1 MERLQLYRLLLNRCT
16 KGGITR
22 YFKSMQI
29 GGSMN
34 KRSLVVAFGIFFVL
48 VLSTVAFFKRDRFLF
63 LFEPDGSRVVLVQY
77 LMEQGHQKSR
87 AAGYFDSF
95 DKCEKE
101 RERLPIGGGF
111 VLGGVCVRE
120 SQWRELSH

>member
-1 MERLQLYRLLLNRCT
+1 
-16 KGGITR
+16 
-22 YFKSMQI
+22 
-29 GGSMN
+29 MN
-34 KRSLVVAFGIFFVL
+34 NRSLLVAIGIIFVL
-48 VLSTVAFFKRDRFLF
+48 VFSTVAFFKRDQFLF

-77 LMEQGHQKSR
+77 LIEQGNQKSR

-120 SQWRELSH
+120 SQWKELSH